1 MAWNGW
7 TVVDMDSHVRE
18 EPAKIYGD
26 YIDADYREKFAR
38 LKLALDT
45 NAEKGVG
52 AAIASSR
59 YAVVAPIVS
68 DNPMGERDGFG
79 LTGREFILQHTG
91 GRRNFGRPERGD
103 LRAIDQSV
111 SWDYKARLQGMDDS
125 FVDIDVIFP
134 THVSSYCALH
144 DVGFESAL
152 YRAYHRWV
160 HDFCAQA
167 PDRLKWTVVAS
178 MRDPREAC
186 EEIHRWAED
195 KTMVGIY
202 MPPNGPDNML
212 LDDPTLMPIYQV
224 AQDLDLPV
232 LIHGGTARPPYQP
245 GTFDLQ
251 GTWFLQHGLS
261 NPWAGMASMGA
272 LVGGGVLSR
281 FPRLRVAVVE
291 TAAGWVPSVLDRF
304 DAHYIMSPGHVP
316 LLKQMP
322 SDIVRKSGQYFHGID
337 TWESTLDYV
346 VNRVGEDVL
355 LFASDWPHGD
365 TAWPEAV
372 NQVVEWEGI
381 SDTAKRKI
389 LGENALRLCARI
401 SG

>member
-26 YIDADYREKFAR
+26 YIDADYRDIFAR
-38 LKLALDT
+38 MKLALDT

-68 DNPMGERDGFG
+68 DNAMGERDGFG
-79 LTGREFILQHTG
+79 LVGREFILQHTG

-125 FVDIDVIFP
+125 YVDIDVIFP
-134 THVSSYCALH
+134 THVSSYCALY
-144 DVGFESAL
+144 DIGFESAL

-186 EEIHRWAED
+186 EEIRRWAED

-202 MPPNGPDNML
+202 MPPNGPNNML
-212 LDDPTLMPIYQV
+212 LDDSALMPIYQV
-224 AQDLDLPV
+224 AQDLDLPI

-304 DAHYIMSPGHVP
+304 DAHYIMSPGPRPAAQANAQRHRPQERPVLP
-316 LLKQMP
+316 RHRHLGVDARLRRQP
-322 SDIVRKSGQYFHGID
+322 RRRGRAALRVRLAPRRHG
-337 TWESTLDYV
+337 V
-346 VNRVGEDVL
+346 ARGRQPGRRVGG
-355 LFASDWPHGD
+355 H
-365 TAWPEAV
+365 
-372 NQVVEWEGI
+372 
-381 SDTAKRKI
+381 
-389 LGENALRLCARI
+389 
-401 SG
+401 